1 MATPETVIASVQ
13 SRLDALMGVSIPYG
27 IGEKERQKH
36 RSPPAVCWV
45 DRDSEIK
52 PIKRAGGNPTPIYIE
67 VTRWQVIV
75 WHDSR
80 ANMRALWTNLLV
92 AARREGCAIRWG
104 RYAVTT
110 EQNLDKG
117 SALVA
122 EAEIHLDVLD
132 APIPTVAIDDINV
145 GGYVDGTLVSETTQI
160 MTP

>member
-1 MATPETVIASVQ
+1 
-13 SRLDALMGVSIPYG
+13 
-27 IGEKERQKH
+27 
-36 RSPPAVCWV
+36 
-45 DRDSEIK
+45 
-52 PIKRAGGNPTPIYIE
+52 
-67 VTRWQVIV
+67 
-75 WHDSR
+75 
-80 ANMRALWTNLLV
+80 MRALWANLLV

-145 GGYVDGTLVSETTQI
+145 GGYVDDTLVSETTQI